1 MNERQPQPNPGEQPD
16 HETSHERQS
25 TRTPRVWIGSL
36 ADYNNGTLH
45 GDWVDAAV
53 DEEDLIVAA
62 QRILATSEEPDAEE
76 YAIFDYDDFGDFKV
90 DQYEH
95 LDLVAKVARGI
106 QEHGDAFA
114 AWAQLH
120 DADRD
125 RLDTFED
132 SYLGEY
138 DSPEDWARG
147 DHRREQHRAAH
158 RGDLRRGPGELH
170 PLRRCS
176 VRPRRMARW
185 RHLRHAQGRRWL
197 LDLRYNPLNA
207 GDPQTGPG

>member
-1 MNERQPQPNPGEQPD
+1 MNEKQPQPNAGDQPD
-16 HETSHERQS
+16 HETTHERQEQ
-25 TRTPRVWIGSL
+25 RNPRVWIGSL

-53 DEEDLIVAA
+53 DEEELIAAA

-90 DQYEH
+90 EQYEQ
-95 LDLVAKVARGI
+95 LTIVAKVARGI

-120 DADRD
+120 DADPD
-125 RLDTFED
+125 MLDAFED

-138 DSPEDWARG
+138 DSPEEWAREIADESNIEQRIKETFGESLASYIRFDAAQFAQDAWLSG
-147 DHRREQHRAAH
+147 DIYVMHKDDGGCWIFTSH
-158 RGDLRRGPGELH
+158 
-170 PLRRCS
+170 
-176 VRPRRMARW
+176 
-185 RHLRHAQGRRWL
+185 
-197 LDLRYNPLNA
+197 
-207 GDPQTGPG
+207 

>member
-1 MNERQPQPNPGEQPD
+1 MNEKQPQPNPGEQPD
-16 HETSHERQS
+16 HEMSRERQP

-36 ADYNNGTLH
+36 ADYNNGALH

-53 DEEDLIVAA
+53 DDEELIAVA

-90 DQYEH
+90 EQYEQ
-95 LDLVAKVARGI
+95 LSLVAKVARGI

-120 DADRD
+120 DADPD
-125 RLDTFED
+125 MLDAFED

-147 DHRREQHRAAH
+147 VLGDGDVERRIEQEFGQHLAPYIRVDYEGWARDAWLG
-158 RGDLRRGPGELH
+158 GDVFVMYQENG
-170 PLRRCS
+170 
-176 VRPRRMARW
+176 
-185 RHLRHAQGRRWL
+185 RHWVFSSRV
-197 LDLRYNPLNA
+197 
-207 GDPQTGPG
+207 